1 VAHHPFICNS
11 RRRNSVIL
19 TKMSKISEI
28 KLKVSENKVVVYSK
42 TYCPFC
48 KKAKSA
54 LGETGLKDYVLFELD
69 TMDDGDAYQDALK
82 EITGARSVPRVFI
95 GGKFVGGGDDVKS
108 LHSRGELKKM
118 LVECGAL

>member
-1 VAHHPFICNS
+1 MAHHPFICNS

-82 EITGARSVPRVFI
+82 EITGARSVSVVTLNASHIQFYILIWIPCQIVR
-95 GGKFVGGGDDVKS
+95 
-108 LHSRGELKKM
+108 
-118 LVECGAL
+118 

>member
-1 VAHHPFICNS
+1 MAHHPLICNS
-11 RRRNSVIL
+11 RRSSPAVL
-19 TKMSKISEI
+19 AKMSKISEI

-82 EITGARSVPRVFI
+82 EITGARSVSV
-95 GGKFVGGGDDVKS
+95 V
-108 LHSRGELKKM
+108 
-118 LVECGAL
+118 ALNASHAQFYILMRIPCQIVR

>member
-1 VAHHPFICNS
+1 
-11 RRRNSVIL
+11 
-19 TKMSKISEI
+19 MSKISEI

-69 TMDDGDAYQDALK
+69 TMDEGDAYQDALK

-95 GGKFVGGGDDVKS
+95 GGKFVGGGDDVKA